1 MRKKPH
7 HGPVLTRAILI
18 GGGRAALGRKLA
30 AEMGLKSPVS
40 RHAIYEWGWIAPP
53 KYCLAIEAVTGV
65 TRYELR
71 PDIYGD
77 APPRPR
83 PKRAAAQAAA

>member
-7 HGPVLTRAILI
+7 HGPELTRAIAL

-30 AEMGLKSPVS
+30 RQMGLKRPIS
-40 RHAIYEWGWIAPP
+40 RHAIYEWGWTAPP
-53 KYCLAIEAVTGV
+53 KYCLALEAVTGV
-65 TRYELR
+65 TRYQLR
-71 PDIYGD
+71 PDIYGPEPTP
-77 APPRPR
+77 AR

>member
-1 MRKKPH
+1 
-7 HGPVLTRAILI
+7 
-18 GGGRAALGRKLA
+18 
-30 AEMGLKSPVS
+30 MGMKSPIS
-40 RHAIYEWGWIAPP
+40 RHAIYEWGWTAPP

-77 APPRPR
+77 APLPRPR
-83 PKRAAAQAAA
+83 PKRAADRAAA

>member
-1 MRKKPH
+1 MRKKSH
-7 HGPVLTRAILI
+7 HGPELTRAIVL

-30 AEMGLKSPVS
+30 REMGLKNPIS
-40 RHAIYEWGWIAPP
+40 RHAIYEWGWTAPP

-65 TRYELR
+65 TRYQLR

-77 APPRPR
+77 DPKPR